1 MNPTFECPRELELV
15 ETITAERWPDRS
27 ANELLEH
34 VESCIVCS
42 DLAIV
47 ASAIHDESEEAM
59 REAHV
64 PPSGAVWWRAQR
76 RAQQEAAR
84 TASRTITFVQVATV
98 AATTA
103 VLLQQDW
110 NRWLTRGWL
119 AATDLLAPSVAQWSA
134 PLIIGIAM
142 CVMLAP
148 VAIYYA
154 VAE

>member
-1 MNPTFECPRELELV
+1 MNTTFECPRELELV
-15 ETITAERWPDRS
+15 ETIAASRWPDRC
-27 ANELLEH
+27 AEDLRAH
-34 VESCIVCS
+34 VETCIVCS

-47 ASAIHDESEEAM
+47 ASAIRTESENAV
-59 REAHV
+59 REAQV
-64 PPSGAVWWRAQR
+64 PSSGAVWWRAQR
-76 RAQQEAAR
+76 RARREATR
-84 TASRTITFVQVATV
+84 TASRTMTLVQVATI
-98 AATTA
+98 AGTAA

-110 NRWLTRGWL
+110 SRWLARGWFV
-119 AATDLLAPSVAQWSA
+119 ATDLLAPTVAQWSA